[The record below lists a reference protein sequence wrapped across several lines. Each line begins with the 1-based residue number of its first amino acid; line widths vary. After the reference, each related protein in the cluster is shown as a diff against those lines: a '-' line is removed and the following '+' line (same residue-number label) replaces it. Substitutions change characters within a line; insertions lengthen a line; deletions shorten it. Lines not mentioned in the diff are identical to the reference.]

1 MRNGLHC
8 MSVFSKMGTPVSIA
22 SVWQFS
28 CESPFGHHIQLFFLN
43 KNINLFL
50 QCYFWELFYM
60 ENTYAAQIETTCT
73 EWGSS
78 ESAWAPAHYGFEIS
92 PSNGYK
98 RILLLM
104 VIQYS
109 TV

>member
-1 MRNGLHC
+1 
-8 MSVFSKMGTPVSIA
+8 
-22 SVWQFS
+22 
-28 CESPFGHHIQLFFLN
+28 
-43 KNINLFL
+43 
-50 QCYFWELFYM
+50 M
-60 ENTYAAQIETTCT
+60 ENTYAAKIETTCT

-78 ESAWAPAHYGFEIS
+78 ESAWAPAHYGLEIS